1 MPRRHHALLRSLLAP
16 RDAATRHADPA
27 DHAHQNGGSPA
38 ISGRDDGSPAISG
51 RDDGSPAISG
61 GGGGTL
67 LVCPLAARV
76 RGADLLRDFGFD
88 GLALAFLKNLQD
100 GP

>member
-16 RDAATRHADPA
+16 RDAATHHA
-27 DHAHQNGGSPA
+27 DHAHQKNGSPA
-38 ISGRDDGSPAISG
+38 ISGREDGSPAISG
-51 RDDGSPAISG
+51 REDGSPAISG